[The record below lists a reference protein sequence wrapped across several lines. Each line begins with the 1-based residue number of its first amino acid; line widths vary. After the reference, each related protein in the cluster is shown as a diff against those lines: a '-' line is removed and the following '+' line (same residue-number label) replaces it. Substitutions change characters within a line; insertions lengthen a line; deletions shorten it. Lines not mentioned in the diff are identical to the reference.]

1 MSHAV
6 QEQLSVAEFERR
18 YLGKRAE
25 LWRGEVREYMP
36 TGARHGQTTAR
47 ITVRL
52 GAYLMGADEGE
63 LLAVETGF
71 VIRTPAG
78 ESVLAPDL
86 AFIRKERLPEG
97 GLPSGF
103 CPIVPDLVVEVVSP
117 HDTARAVHEKARE
130 WLAGGVQVV
139 WVVDPQQRTV
149 TVWDSHGQAQTLT
162 ERDTL
167 YGAPGLPNLQIPV
180 RELFG

>member
-6 QEQLSVAEFERR
+6 QERLSVAEFERR

-25 LWRGEVREYMP
+25 LWRGEVREYVP
-36 TGARHGQTTAR
+36 TGARRGQTTAR
-47 ITVRL
+47 ITMRL

-63 LLAVETGF
+63 LLGAETGF

-78 ESVLAPDL
+78 ESVLAPDV
-86 AFIRKERLPEG
+86 AFIRRERIPEG

-117 HDTARAVHEKARE
+117 NDSETTVREKASE
-130 WLAGGVQVV
+130 WLAGGVSVV
-139 WVVDPQQRTV
+139 WVVDPQRRIV
-149 TVWDSHGQAQTLT
+149 EVWTPDGLHQSLSEDDDLT
-162 ERDTL
+162 GEPVL
-167 YGAPGLPNLQIPV
+167 PGFRAPV
-180 RELFG
+180 RELLE